1 MKDLVIEIVKSIVDN
16 PDEVKAREVEGEQTT
31 IIEISTNPE
40 DIGKVI
46 GKKGRTIKALRTLV
60 NAAAVRKGKR
70 VSVEIVEPAS

>member
-1 MKDLVIEIVKSIVDN
+1 MKDLIIEIVKNIVDH
-16 PDEVKAREVEGEQTT
+16 PDEVNAREVEGEQTT
-31 IIEISTNPE
+31 IIEIATNQE

-70 VSVEIVEPAS
+70 ITVEIVEP